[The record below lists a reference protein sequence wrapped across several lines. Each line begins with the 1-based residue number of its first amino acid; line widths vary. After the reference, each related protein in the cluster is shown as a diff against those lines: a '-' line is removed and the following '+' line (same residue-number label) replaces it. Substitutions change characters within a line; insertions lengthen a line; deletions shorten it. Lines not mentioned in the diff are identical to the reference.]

1 MALGTWEVGAI
12 KSTQSET
19 GQNIQQN
26 VVSGGDEDYQREEAG
41 CREGEIGVM
50 SGKPPCPSMPRP
62 RLSWH
67 VNRER
72 GGNHVGSQ
80 GSNMCKGP
88 VA

>member
-41 CREGEIGVM
+41 FREGAIGVR
-50 SGKPPCPSMPRP
+50 SGKTPLPLDAKDKTELACEQRERRKPCWRP
-62 RLSWH
+62 R
-67 VNRER
+67 E
-72 GGNHVGSQ
+72 
-80 GSNMCKGP
+80 
-88 VA
+88 